1 LVSLLLHRVW
11 LLSRVLLVDLVLAA
25 DNWHLLERLLL
36 VGWWGLDGVLL
47 SLVLEVAS
55 SKLELG
61 EVDKDLLERGTCQS
75 EV

>member
-1 LVSLLLHRVW
+1 LLLHRVW

-36 VGWWGLDGVLL
+36 VGKWGLDGVLL

-55 SKLELG
+55 SELELG